1 MLFGAYLGPI
11 FAILLFNIV
20 IFVMVVTVLIKQARK
35 KMGSNDRANRQK
47 VIRIMISIMG
57 LMALFGLTWVFAAFT
72 VGVASTAFQLLFA
85 IFNSLQGFFIFLFF
99 CVFGREGRE
108 LWLKVFCCGRKI
120 PGIVPST
127 QPNVKQKQTTY
138 QRPSQPSTI
147 RSHLRSDPPTS
158 TLSTA
163 PLSSSSN
170 AIRSSV
176 FSDSEVSQETST
188 VEVNP
193 MAPQLETV
201 EEESGVDKSQSALQ
215 SSTFSEMS
223 TVKANPTALQ
233 LEASEEEGPM
243 GKLQFVKVHS
253 SESSFSHS
261 STAESGMMTDEQDD
275 NRNSPHAPDHNTVHL
290 PVLVRRNSTVRHHI
304 EVAELN
310 FSGNEDDSNGEV
322 IANPNAE
329 NTKF

>member
-1 MLFGAYLGPI
+1 
-11 FAILLFNIV
+11 
-20 IFVMVVTVLIKQARK
+20 
-35 KMGSNDRANRQK
+35 MGSNDRANRQK
-47 VIRIMISIMG
+47 AVRIMISIMG

-72 VGVASTAFQLLFA
+72 VSDASTAFQFLFA

-99 CVFGREGRE
+99 CVFGKEGRE
-108 LWLKVFCCGRKI
+108 LWLKVLCCGRKI
-120 PGIVPST
+120 PGIIPST
-127 QPNVKQKQTTY
+127 QPNLKRKQTTY

-147 RSHLRSDPPTS
+147 LRSDPPTS

-176 FSDSEVSQETST
+176 FSDSEESQKMST

-201 EEESGVDKSQSALQ
+201 EEESRVDKSQSALQ

-233 LEASEEEGPM
+233 LEATEEEGPM
-243 GKLQFVKVHS
+243 GNLQFVKVHS
-253 SESSFSHS
+253 IESSFSHS
-261 STAESGMMTDEQDD
+261 STAESGMITDEQDD
-275 NRNSPHAPDHNTVHL
+275 NTNSPHAPDHNTVHL
-290 PVLVRRNSTVRHHI
+290 PVLVRRSSTVRHHI
-304 EVAELN
+304 EVAELS
-310 FSGNEDDSNGEV
+310 FSGNEDNSNSEV

>member
-72 VGVASTAFQLLFA
+72 VSVASTAFQLLFA

-108 LWLKVFCCGRKI
+108 LWLKVLCCGRKI

-138 QRPSQPSTI
+138 QRPSQPSTF
-147 RSHLRSDPPTS
+147 RSRLRSEPPTS

-176 FSDSEVSQETST
+176 FSDSEVSQEMLT

-201 EEESGVDKSQSALQ
+201 DEESRVDKSQSALQ

-223 TVKANPTALQ
+223 AVKANPTALQ

-253 SESSFSHS
+253 SESSCSHS
-261 STAESGMMTDEQDD
+261 STAKSGMMTDEQDD
-275 NRNSPHAPDHNTVHL
+275 NPNSPHAPDHNTVHL
-290 PVLVRRNSTVRHHI
+290 PVLVRRASTVRHHI
-304 EVAELN
+304 EVAELS
-310 FSGNEDDSNGEV
+310 FSGNEDDSDSEV
-322 IANPNAE
+322 IGNPNAE
-329 NTKF
+329 KTKF